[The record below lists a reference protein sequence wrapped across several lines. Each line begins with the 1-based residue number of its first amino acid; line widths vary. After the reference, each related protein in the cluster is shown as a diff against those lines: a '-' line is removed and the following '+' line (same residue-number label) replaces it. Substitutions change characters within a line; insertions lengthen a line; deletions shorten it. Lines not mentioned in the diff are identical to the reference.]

1 MEGLVIVTD
10 DHGSSPQP
18 STNSTSTTTTPEPE
32 AEPVLVPSATFSTNK
47 QVYGWNE
54 QIIISG
60 IVSDYNTDGR
70 DRVIL
75 KVNHNGN
82 NITIQQSDLNSAGG
96 FSFDFITRQ
105 DEGTLTLKVS
115 VELFDHLRPD
125 DLNYNCAVSN
135 KNEKVKL
142 FFQKELSQ
150 LSTIENDQAKKVFQG
165 NIKEK
170 EIQAFTLDEILN
182 RDKYRNVKIDFLNI
196 DVEGADFKVLDGLS
210 FQKFNPELICVEIH
224 DKEIKESKTYNF
236 LKDKNYQLIW
246 SGVFSHLFSLK
257 KKI

>member
-1 MEGLVIVTD
+1 MDNEDTAILDYFKDKKSGFYVDVGCYHPIHRNNTYL
-10 DHGSSPQP
+10 
-18 STNSTSTTTTPEPE
+18 
-32 AEPVLVPSATFSTNK
+32 LYK
-47 QVYGWNE
+47 QNWR
-54 QIIISG
+54 G
-60 IVSDYNTDGR
+60 INIDVS
-70 DRVIL
+70 
-75 KVNHNGN
+75 
-82 NITIQQSDLNSAGG
+82 Q
-96 FSFDFITRQ
+96 F
-105 DEGTLTLKVS
+105 S

-135 KNEKVKL
+135 KNETVKL

-150 LSTIENDQAKKVFQG
+150 LSTTENDQAKKVFQG

-182 RDKYRNVKIDFLNI
+182 RDKYKNVKIDFLNI

-246 SGVFSHLFSLK
+246 SGVFSHLFLLN